1 MHSLRGKINIC
12 EMLSN
17 ELQVHQMSRIASQLT
32 RLVVRVQL
40 GIRVNFSAVG
50 LSNFDIKL
58 EVSNAKNP
66 MQVSTRCW
74 PRFFIELR

>member
-1 MHSLRGKINIC
+1 MFEGKNNIY

-17 ELQVHQMSRIASQLT
+17 ELQVHQMSRVASPLT
-32 RLVVRVQL
+32 RLVDRVQL

-50 LSNFDIKL
+50 LSNFDIKW
-58 EVSNAKNP
+58 EVSLANNP

-74 PRFFIELR
+74 PRFFIELC